1 MIQETLTEW
10 LTDDSGYCVRTSEP
24 LLDFQSEYQR
34 VRIYESPRFG
44 KLLRLDDCFMTSEKD
59 EFFYHENIVHPAMV
73 AHSAPRRVLVIGGG
87 DGGACEEVLKHP
99 SVEKV
104 VLAELD
110 QAVVDVSKE
119 HLPSIHRNV
128 FDDPRFE
135 LRIGDG
141 AAFVR
146 ETDER
151 FDLVVLDLTDPV
163 GEAVALYQRD
173 FFEACR
179 MVLNP
184 GGALTM
190 HLGAPVYHPERVSD
204 ITANLRQVFAVV
216 NPYLV
221 TVPLYGAQ
229 WGFAC
234 ASDSLDPLSLSEEQV
249 EQRIAER
256 QLQHL
261 QFYNGATHRGIFALP
276 NFVKQLTEVQK

>member
-1 MIQETLTEW
+1 MSEEVLTEW
-10 LTDDSGYCVRTSEP
+10 LTGESGYCFRTSGP
-24 LLDFQSEYQR
+24 LVDFQSEYQR

-59 EFFYHENIVHPAMV
+59 EFFYHENMVHPAAV
-73 AHSAPRRVLVIGGG
+73 SHPSPRSALVIGGG
-87 DGGACEEVLKHP
+87 DGGACEEILKHP
-99 SVEKV
+99 GIEKV

-110 QAVVDVSKE
+110 PAVVEVSKE
-119 HLPSIHRNV
+119 HLGRIHRNV
-128 FDDPRFE
+128 FDDPRLE
-135 LRIGDG
+135 VRIGDG

-146 ETDER
+146 ESEQR
-151 FDLVVLDLTDPV
+151 FDLVLLDLTDPV

-179 MVLNP
+179 NVLSP

-190 HLGAPVYHPERVSD
+190 HIGAPVFHPERASEIV
-204 ITANLRQVFAVV
+204 ANLQQVFNVV
-216 NPYLV
+216 RPYLV

-234 ASDSLDPLSLSEEQV
+234 ASDTLDPLSLGEEDV
-249 EQRIAER
+249 EDRITER
-256 QLQHL
+256 KLQDL

-276 NFVKQLTEVQK
+276 NFVRQLVEK

>member
-1 MIQETLTEW
+1 MNEETLTEW
-10 LTDDSGYCVRTSEP
+10 LNEDSGYCIRTSQP
-24 LLDFQSEYQR
+24 ILDIHSGFQHIQL
-34 VRIYESPRFG
+34 YESPRFG
-44 KLLRLDDCFMTSEKD
+44 KVLRLDGCFMTSEKD
-59 EFFYHENIVHPAMV
+59 EFFYHENIVHPA
-73 AHSAPRRVLVIGGG
+73 AISHPALRRVLVIGGG

-119 HLPSIHRNV
+119 HLGSIHRGAM
-128 FDDPRFE
+128 DDPRFE

-151 FDLVVLDLTDPV
+151 FDLVILDLTDPL
-163 GEAVALYQRD
+163 GEAVELYKKE
-173 FFEACR
+173 FFQACR
-179 MVLNP
+179 GVLNP

-190 HLGAPVYHPERVSD
+190 HIGAPVFHPERVSE
-204 ITANLRQVFAVV
+204 ITANLSQVFAIVR
-216 NPYLV
+216 PYLV

-234 ASDSLDPLSLSEEQV
+234 ASDTLDPLSLSEQEV

-256 QLQHL
+256 KLQDL
-261 QFYNGATHRGIFALP
+261 QFYNGATHRGVFALP
-276 NFVKQLTEVQK
+276 NFVKRLVGDKT

>member
-1 MIQETLTEW
+1 MSEEVLTEW
-10 LTDDSGYCVRTSEP
+10 LTEDSGYCFRTSKP
-24 LLDFQSEYQR
+24 LIDFQSDYQR

-59 EFFYHENIVHPAMV
+59 EFFYHENMVHPAAV
-73 AHSAPRRVLVIGGG
+73 THPAPRHALVIGGG
-87 DGGACEEVLKHP
+87 DGGACEEILKHP
-99 SVEKV
+99 SIEKV

-119 HLPSIHRNV
+119 HLGSIHRNA

-146 ETDER
+146 ETEER
-151 FDLVVLDLTDPV
+151 FDLVLLDLTDPV

-179 MVLNP
+179 KALNP

-190 HLGAPVYHPERVSD
+190 HIGAPVYHPERASEIV
-204 ITANLRQVFAVV
+204 ANLRQVFAMVR
-216 NPYLV
+216 PYLV

-234 ASDSLDPLSLSEEQV
+234 ASDSLDPLSLIEAEV

-256 QLQHL
+256 KLQDL

-276 NFVKQLTEVQK
+276 NFVRQLVEK